1 MIKNA
6 YNLINKYHKDQLDK
20 GGNPYINHL
29 EFVSSKITCP
39 IGKVAA
45 LLHDIK
51 EDTPITNE
59 ELLANGISQEVIDIL
74 DILTKKDSDIYMD
87 YIYKIKNSNNPIA
100 IEIKLADLT
109 HNMDISRIPNPTEKD
124 LNRIK
129 TRYKKAYDILSN
141 NLAN

>member
-1 MIKNA
+1 MIKSA

-20 GGNPYINHL
+20 GGNPYITHL
-29 EFVSSKITCP
+29 EFVSSKMTCQ

-59 ELLANGISQEVIDIL
+59 ELLSNGISQEIIDII
-74 DILTKKDSDIYMD
+74 DILTKKESDIYMD
-87 YIYKIKNSNNPIA
+87 YINRIKNCNNPIA
-100 IEIKLADLT
+100 IKIKLADLT

-129 TRYKKAYDILSN
+129 NRYKKAYDILN
-141 NLAN
+141 KE